1 MLLVAAAVTWNLVNL
16 RAETLPVT
24 YLDDSSLH
32 EQMVRFATGAIQQG
46 RLPLT
51 MWFPYLGLGSPQFL
65 HYQSLPAML
74 AGLLGTVIGAN
85 AAYRWTLYLLLS
97 FWPLS
102 VYAGAR
108 LLGAN
113 RIAAAL
119 SAAMAP
125 FLVSVPGVGYEQKA
139 YVWIGYGVWTQLW
152 ASMTLPLAWGF
163 SWRAIRE
170 RRGYLPA
177 AGLVALTAALHFET
191 GYLALAPILVW
202 PFVAGRPLVGRLR
215 SAAIVLIGA
224 LGATAWVLVPLV
236 AQRNWAA
243 VNEPLQGT
251 PLVNGY
257 GAGRMLSWLITGQLL
272 DHARLPVVTAF
283 AAVGL
288 ALAIWRCRS
297 DLDERAIL
305 VVLAISLIL
314 SFGRTTWGSLTHVIP
329 GAGDV
334 FFRRFLMGV
343 QLAAL
348 LLAGRGA
355 AAAART
361 VWARAG
367 PLGSPPRARLARHG
381 RRSRTHHHRAVGCG
395 ARPHSSVVAARSI
408 RSPQQR
414 GDHGAAAR
422 RRHRGR
428 AGQPPAADGEHGR
441 TGARVRGDAVEL
453 GSDLHRRRRPRLQIP
468 GEPRRRRGRL
478 HVAHGVADDRP
489 GVLLR
494 RGRSGRRDPVWHSLP
509 DPAGRLSPAD
519 SGPADPPLGPYVLW
533 QTPVAGY
540 VSLGRIVGALTA
552 DRADVGVRSIPLL
565 DSALPTHG
573 DALQIKWRTPVG
585 DSALLPAH
593 APIGAPI
600 GAVLSTET
608 DLAAGASRAVVAL
621 NRAGVVVLSTSF
633 DPGWTA
639 TGRRTPAPDADRR
652 AGAGGRP
659 RAARPTT
666 RSRLRTRGRTA
677 TRHCSPSRWPRRG
690 AGRARCTTPAH
701 RARTYV
707 QGLQSLTRSA
717 DPTVTIAGSGRP
729 ELRCEGLGRRRADGE
744 SRCRWSSGRPRSG

>member
-85 AAYRWTLYLLLS
+85 AAFRWTLYLLLS

-177 AGLVALTAALHFET
+177 AGLVALTVALHFET

-272 DHARLPVVTAF
+272 DHGRLPVVTAF
-283 AAVGL
+283 AG
-288 ALAIWRCRS
+288 CR
-297 DLDERAIL
+297 
-305 VVLAISLIL
+305 
-314 SFGRTTWGSLTHVIP
+314 P
-329 GAGDV
+329 GARRLAMPERSRRARDSRGARHQPDPVVRPHDV
-334 FFRRFLMGV
+334 GRPHARDPG
-343 QLAAL
+343 
-348 LLAGRGA
+348 GRGRLLPA
-355 AAAART
+355 IPDGRPTRGTASRRARGRSGRADRL
-361 VWARAG
+361 ARAG
-367 PLGSPPRARLARHG
+367 PLGRPARARLPRHG
-381 RRSRTHHHRAVGCG
+381 RRSRHDRHRA
-395 ARPHSSVVAARSI
+395 
-408 RSPQQR
+408 
-414 GDHGAAAR
+414 
-422 RRHRGR
+422 
-428 AGQPPAADGEHGR
+428 
-441 TGARVRGDAVEL
+441 L
-453 GSDLHRRRRPRLQIP
+453 G
-468 GEPRRRRGRL
+468 
-478 HVAHGVADDRP
+478 
-489 GVLLR
+489 
-494 RGRSGRRDPVWHSLP
+494 
-509 DPAGRLSPAD
+509 
-519 SGPADPPLGPYVLW
+519 
-533 QTPVAGY
+533 
-540 VSLGRIVGALTA
+540 
-552 DRADVGVRSIPLL
+552 
-565 DSALPTHG
+565 
-573 DALQIKWRTPVG
+573 
-585 DSALLPAH
+585 
-593 APIGAPI
+593 
-600 GAVLSTET
+600 
-608 DLAAGASRAVVAL
+608 
-621 NRAGVVVLSTSF
+621 
-633 DPGWTA
+633 
-639 TGRRTPAPDADRR
+639 
-652 AGAGGRP
+652 
-659 RAARPTT
+659 
-666 RSRLRTRGRTA
+666 
-677 TRHCSPSRWPRRG
+677 
-690 AGRARCTTPAH
+690 
-701 RARTYV
+701 
-707 QGLQSLTRSA
+707 
-717 DPTVTIAGSGRP
+717 
-729 ELRCEGLGRRRADGE
+729 
-744 SRCRWSSGRPRSG
+744 